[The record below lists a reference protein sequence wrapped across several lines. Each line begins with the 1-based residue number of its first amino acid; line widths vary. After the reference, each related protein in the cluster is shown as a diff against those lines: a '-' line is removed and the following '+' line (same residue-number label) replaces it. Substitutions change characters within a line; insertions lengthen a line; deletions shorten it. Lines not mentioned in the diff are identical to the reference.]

1 MLAERFGELG
11 SSTRQALAHGIG
23 TQAEDRRDLARLHAF
38 DADEQRDLAIGGRQR
53 GKRALERE
61 LRLRI
66 GEGFE
71 RRAIGGRDITFG
83 EITGERLANRLRAAP
98 ADDQRVRHR
107 EQPGGKARIG
117 GELLG
122 MLGEPHERLLQEV
135 FREIPAPRHAHEVG
149 VQPST
154 IRGKHRVERSGFA
167 ASQPVAPGPLVGI
180 HADRERLTCPS
191 VTQKKILSRRAGWG
205 VLLITMLDFFK
216 AGGFNMIPLTVIGI
230 VMLVTGIKF
239 ARNADAQR
247 LSLIRALTTTIVFC
261 TIIGVA
267 AGLASTA
274 KFVVNVPEAQKD
286 PLPYLLMG
294 FAETM
299 TNVILGGSF
308 AVLTWILVAF
318 GVRRMP
324 KEN

>member
-1 MLAERFGELG
+1 M
-11 SSTRQALAHGIG
+11 
-23 TQAEDRRDLARLHAF
+23 
-38 DADEQRDLAIGGRQR
+38 
-53 GKRALERE
+53 
-61 LRLRI
+61 
-66 GEGFE
+66 
-71 RRAIGGRDITFG
+71 
-83 EITGERLANRLRAAP
+83 
-98 ADDQRVRHR
+98 
-107 EQPGGKARIG
+107 
-117 GELLG
+117 
-122 MLGEPHERLLQEV
+122 
-135 FREIPAPRHAHEVG
+135 
-149 VQPST
+149 
-154 IRGKHRVERSGFA
+154 
-167 ASQPVAPGPLVGI
+167 
-180 HADRERLTCPS
+180 
-191 VTQKKILSRRAGWG
+191 TQKKILSRRAGWG